1 MRKPSKLKL
10 ESFQRGLVQADVAQ
24 AAQISET
31 RLSRILN
38 GRVTPTDYELKNL
51 AQALGVKREAL
62 DALNKNINGQ
72 SDKFLEVWQGQF
84 PKTPD
89 IFELEQPIP
98 AGSYDFHILDEEKK
112 YEELLK

>member
-10 ESFQRGLVQADVAQ
+10 EIFQRGLVQADVAQ

-62 DALNKNINGQ
+62 DALNKSKLPVG
-72 SDKFLEVWQGQF
+72 G
-84 PKTPD
+84 
-89 IFELEQPIP
+89 
-98 AGSYDFHILDEEKK
+98 
-112 YEELLK
+112 LLR